1 MNESRGLAARD
12 QDRAK
17 ELVHR
22 FQDIVARAVGAR
34 EVGSSSGPS
43 ALAPD

>member
-1 MNESRGLAARD
+1 MKESHGLAARY
-12 QDRAK
+12 QDRAM

-22 FQDIVARAVGAR
+22 FQDIVARTMGAR